1 MRLDKY
7 LKLSRIIKRRVVA
20 KELAEVG
27 AVRLNEK
34 KARPDA
40 EVKKGDRLEIAF
52 PRKIMAVEVLEA
64 DESLLKKRAIP
75 FLLLEE
81 RQVTAEGK
89 PW

>member
-34 KARPDA
+34 KARPDS
-40 EVKKGDRLEIAF
+40 EVKKGDRLEVAF
-52 PRKIMAVEVLEA
+52 PRKVMVVEVLEA
-64 DESLLKKRAIP
+64 DETKKKKRAIP
-75 FLLLEE
+75 FLLIEE
-81 RQVTAEGK
+81 RQVTTEEK